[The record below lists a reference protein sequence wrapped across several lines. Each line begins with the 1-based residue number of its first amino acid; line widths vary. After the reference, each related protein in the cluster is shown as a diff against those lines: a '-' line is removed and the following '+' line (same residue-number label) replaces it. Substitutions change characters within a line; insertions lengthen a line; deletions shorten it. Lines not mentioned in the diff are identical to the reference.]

1 MDFYF
6 YKVFNLILQSA
17 KKFYLIKNFTLNMP
31 LNEPIISN
39 TINLNLKAYLK
50 ERAKKI
56 VITNNKVTNRID
68 VLRKTQIISLDG
80 GLVADLMLL
89 KNQAYS
95 NKKYSYNKMTKL
107 LNTINYA

>member
-1 MDFYF
+1 
-6 YKVFNLILQSA
+6 
-17 KKFYLIKNFTLNMP
+17 MP

-56 VITNNKVTNRID
+56 VITNNKVTNKID

-95 NKKYSYNKMTKL
+95 NKKYSYNKI
-107 LNTINYA
+107 LNEPEYLSRVMGESI